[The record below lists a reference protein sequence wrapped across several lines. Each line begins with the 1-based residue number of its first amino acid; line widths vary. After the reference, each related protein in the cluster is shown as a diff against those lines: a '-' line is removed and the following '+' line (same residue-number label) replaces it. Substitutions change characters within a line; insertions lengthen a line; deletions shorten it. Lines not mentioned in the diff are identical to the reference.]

1 MLGQGHRKVR
11 SPRDKSAVES
21 WEIKAGSKESGPLWQ
36 SFEQFEAL
44 RVNCEESSEYI
55 YASGQTGPKV
65 GPFKMIAL
73 ELNREDGPQGLLR

>member
-44 RVNCEESSEYI
+44 RVNCEESSEY
-55 YASGQTGPKV
+55 
-65 GPFKMIAL
+65 
-73 ELNREDGPQGLLR
+73 R